1 MAKSF
6 PSHKIKSHLVYTA
19 WEVAD
24 ALGCHRQT
32 VIRWIRHKGLAADTS
47 SKPWL
52 IEGHVL
58 KAFLGQRQR
67 KARCKLALHHCY
79 CLSCRGPREPDG
91 KIADYVQETV
101 SSGRLTALC
110 PTCGAVMNKIIRR
123 LDLEAIQAKLEVT
136 LQQVSPRLVSCTEP
150 HSKVTLKEERETHV
164 KTHLG

>member
-6 PSHKIKSHLVYTA
+6 PSHKVKSHLVYKA

-24 ALGCHRQT
+24 VLGCHRQT
-32 VIRWIRHKGLAADTS
+32 VIRWIGNNGLAADTS

-58 KAFLGQRQR
+58 KDFLGQRQR

-91 KIADYVQETV
+91 KIAGYVQETA
-101 SSGRLTALC
+101 SSGRLTAL
-110 PTCGAVMNKIIRR
+110 
-123 LDLEAIQAKLEVT
+123 
-136 LQQVSPRLVSCTEP
+136 
-150 HSKVTLKEERETHV
+150 
-164 KTHLG
+164 

>member
-6 PSHKIKSHLVYTA
+6 PSHKIKSHLVYTL

-24 ALGCHRQT
+24 VLGCHRQT

-58 KAFLGQRQR
+58 KTFLGQKQR

-79 CLSCRGPREPDG
+79 CLGCRGPREPDG
-91 KIADYVQETV
+91 KFADYVQETV

-123 LDLEAIQAKLEVT
+123 ADLEAIQAKVEVT
-136 LQQVSPRLVSCTEP
+136 LQQASPRIVSCTEP
-150 HSKVTLKEERETHV
+150 RSKVTLKEEPKTHV
-164 KTHLG
+164 KTNLG